1 MRKVIICLML
11 VLSSFVAEAR
21 VKSYNIDKKEVV
33 KLVVE
38 ANKLVFEE
46 DLEKWNE
53 IMFGT
58 LSAETDMGAFKGSSK
73 HGIAQITP
81 IAFKF
86 IKNNILKDE
95 ELYNK
100 LKKEGIDFKKI
111 SFNDLTNNHK
121 ASVVAMSLYY
131 KYVAQTKKINIKG
144 KTPAQVWK
152 TLYNTSAGA
161 GTLNHFNKAYARNKE
176 VIEIAMNE
184 IYETER
190 RELKDMLY
198 AKEVKEV
205 GNKLVMVNPREK
217 DLEVKDNP
225 KFARFFD
232 TKKVI
237 EDEINTILGIAKLM
251 DDLKHNGNKYV
262 KNYIY

>member
-1 MRKVIICLML
+1 MRKVIICLIL

-58 LSAETDMGAFKGSSK
+58 LSAETDMGAFRGGSK

-86 IKNNILKDE
+86 IKKNILKDE

-121 ASVVAMSLYY
+121 ASVVAMILYY
-131 KYVAQTKKINIKG
+131 KYVAQTKKMNIKG

-152 TLYNTSAGA
+152 ILYNTSAGA
-161 GTLNHFNKAYARNKE
+161 GTVSHFNKAYARNKDI
-176 VIEIAMNE
+176 IEIAMNE
-184 IYETER
+184 IQEDER
-190 RELKDMLY
+190 RVLKDMLY

>member
-1 MRKVIICLML
+1 M
-11 VLSSFVAEAR
+11 SS
-21 VKSYNIDKKEVV
+21 
-33 KLVVE
+33 
-38 ANKLVFEE
+38 
-46 DLEKWNE
+46 
-53 IMFGT
+53 M
-58 LSAETDMGAFKGSSK
+58 
-73 HGIAQITP
+73 
-81 IAFKF
+81 
-86 IKNNILKDE
+86 
-95 ELYNK
+95 
-100 LKKEGIDFKKI
+100 
-111 SFNDLTNNHK
+111 
-121 ASVVAMSLYY
+121 
-131 KYVAQTKKINIKG
+131 
-144 KTPAQVWK
+144 
-152 TLYNTSAGA
+152 
-161 GTLNHFNKAYARNKE
+161 FNKSNKE

-225 KFARFFD
+225 KFARLFD

>member
-1 MRKVIICLML
+1 MRKVIICLIL

-38 ANKLVFEE
+38 VNKLVFEE

-53 IMFGT
+53 VMFGT

-81 IAFKF
+81 VAFKF
-86 IKNNILKDE
+86 IKKNILKDE
-95 ELYNK
+95 KLYNK
-100 LKKEGIDFKKI
+100 LKAEGIDFKKI
-111 SFNDLTNNHK
+111 RFNNLTHNHK

-131 KYVAQTKKINIKG
+131 KYVMQTKKISIKG

-152 TLYNTSAGA
+152 IFYNTSAGA
-161 GTLNHFNKAYARNKE
+161 GTLNHFNKAYSRNKE

-184 IYETER
+184 IHENER

-198 AKEVKEV
+198 VKEVKEV
-205 GNKLVMVNPREK
+205 GDKLVMVNPREK
-217 DLEVKDNP
+217 DIEVKTN
-225 KFARFFD
+225 KFIKFFD

-237 EDEINTILGIAKLM
+237 ENEINTLLGMAKLM
-251 DDLKHNGNKYV
+251 DNLKHNNKYV

>member
-1 MRKVIICLML
+1 MRKVIICLIL

-58 LSAETDMGAFKGSSK
+58 LSAETDMGAYRGGSK

-81 IAFKF
+81 VAFKF
-86 IKNNILKDE
+86 IKKSVLKDE

-100 LKKEGIDFKKI
+100 LKAEGLDFKKL

-121 ASVVAMSLYY
+121 ASVVSMSLYY
-131 KYVAQTKKINIKG
+131 KYATAKKSIKG
-144 KTPAQVWK
+144 KSSAQVWK
-152 TLYNTSAGA
+152 IFYNTSAGA
-161 GTLNHFNKAYARNKE
+161 GTVGHFNKAYARNKDIIQ
-176 VIEIAMNE
+176 VAMNE
-184 IYETER
+184 IHEDER
-190 RELKDMLY
+190 KQLKDMLY
-198 AKEVKEV
+198 VKEVKEV

-217 DLEVKDNP
+217 DLEVKDSH
-225 KFARFFD
+225 KFARFYD

-237 EDEINTILGIAKLM
+237 EDEINMLLGFSDIM
-251 DDLKHNGNKYV
+251 DKIKHNGNKYV
-262 KNYIY
+262 NYIY